1 MGARWGSVGFCGT
14 IFRTSQN
21 GKQGSFEFNSTP
33 SGTIMSKLKDFV
45 IFGLFCVVFAFVM
58 LYDLTGGL

>member
-1 MGARWGSVGFCGT
+1 
-14 IFRTSQN
+14 
-21 GKQGSFEFNSTP
+21 
-33 SGTIMSKLKDFV
+33 MSKLKDFV